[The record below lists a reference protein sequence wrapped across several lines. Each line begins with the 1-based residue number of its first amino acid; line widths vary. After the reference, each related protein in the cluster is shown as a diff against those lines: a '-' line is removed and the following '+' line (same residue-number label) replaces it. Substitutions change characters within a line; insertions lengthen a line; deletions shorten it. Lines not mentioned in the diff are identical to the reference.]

1 MRVLWVLTG
10 MLPLSPRRL
19 SLLCAERLG
28 ATLRFPD
35 IALAGIRLTLLQTI
49 VYWLFL

>member
-1 MRVLWVLTG
+1 MHVLWVLTA

-19 SLLCAERLG
+19 SVLCAERRG
-28 ATLRFPD
+28 ATLCFPD
-35 IALAGIRLTLLQTI
+35 IARVGILLTLLQTI